1 MSQRE
6 HGSISMQINLDVLVI
21 LNRVRIIYFLLF
33 NIVAGYVFTTARHFV
48 ASFRFGP
55 VQSADS
61 VALDHG
67 SGTRFYSTSQK
78 DFITGDQ

>member
-1 MSQRE
+1 M
-6 HGSISMQINLDVLVI
+6 
-21 LNRVRIIYFLLF
+21 F
-33 NIVAGYVFTTARHFV
+33 NIVAGYVFTTARHFHPCSILSIV

-55 VQSADS
+55 VQGADS